1 MVSLLIKKHDFAVFL
16 TKTHHL
22 KTLYIMTERVERII
36 RGRDTESSQLLFEN
50 IINRHRTDGV
60 SCFLPREQPVVLSCL
75 WIASKDVSTKYL
87 VSSIR
92 KDSITV
98 RTVLAFGNIDTFL

>member
-1 MVSLLIKKHDFAVFL
+1 MVLEI
-16 TKTHHL
+16 HL
-22 KTLYIMTERVERII
+22 CPIASFIDIIQMEAKGMTERVERII